1 MDNEVLIN
9 TRIDVD
15 YAKAERELAALQK
28 KIESTTRKRTVL
40 VELKV
45 QAAQKAQDVRT
56 QLEAERKKLES
67 MQGDLKYSSQVGAQE
82 ELVARLEAE
91 YAKLIKE
98 VEKYG
103 DAINK
108 STTEIDVMEGEA
120 KNLAAT
126 LADAKPVETQEK
138 NADAMRKGAR
148 DSSILGES
156 IGKFITK
163 LKNLVKAS
171 FVFSI
176 ISKGLSMVKEWFSS
190 VIQANDATAMAFAN
204 LKGSLMTLV
213 QPLINVVIPI
223 IQRALAVLTQI
234 VSFISTIFAALFGS
248 TLSASAASAS
258 ALNDS
263 VNGTADG
270 LGAANDNAKKLK
282 RTLAG
287 FDEIETLSSP
297 DTGGGGGGG
306 GGGGASVPTAAFDFA
321 GLDFSDFFDASE
333 LEALREVGE
342 AVGQLFRDIWSTI
355 KEIVGLV
362 VEWAKELDFTPLLTS
377 IKGLIEGIGKV
388 IKPIL
393 EIVKIIWEKFLA
405 PILKKLVEEWLPKI
419 IDTISLILGALG
431 DLITALEPIIEA
443 IMEIAEPLGEI
454 IGDIATL
461 VIQMVGSGLSEVI
474 KIIAK
479 VLEKIAP
486 ILKTIAGVLGPIIR
500 VLEPIIEIILELVD
514 ALNDSL
520 LFVLKLIIDLITGD
534 FQAVKEDVNGF
545 IQKLMGHLEKFKEL
559 FQKLGAALDA
569 AWEAIST
576 AAKKALDGITAAVK
590 AALDFI
596 MGIWETVKQWFLDN
610 VIYPVR
616 DAFVAAWDFIT
627 GVFRTA
633 WNTIVYVW
641 NVVSSWFLNN
651 VINPIKNAFVTAW
664 NFITGVVNGAWN
676 AIKGVWQTV
685 TSWFQNNI
693 INPVVNAWNTATSR
707 ISGFFSSLWWGIK
720 SGVVNAM
727 NAVIGGVESA
737 INWIISCINSFL
749 GGVNKF
755 ASWAGK
761 LIGEDWSG
769 FGQLGYISL
778 GRIPLLAQG
787 AVVPPNNPFLATL
800 GDNKTETEIVSPLS
814 TMKQAVLEA
823 LSEANFNGDIKVYLD
838 GRQISASVTKYQL
851 QTNRALGV

>member
-28 KIESTTRKRTVL
+28 KIENTTRKRTVL
-40 VELKV
+40 VELKI

-56 QLEAERKKLES
+56 QLETERKKLES
-67 MQGDLKYSSQVGAQE
+67 MQGDLKYASQVGAQE

-108 STTEIDVMEGEA
+108 STTEIDVMEDEA
-120 KNLAAT
+120 KKLAAT
-126 LADAKPVETQEK
+126 LADAKPAETQEK

-190 VIQANDATAMAFAN
+190 VIQANDATALAFAN

-234 VSFISTIFAALFGS
+234 VSFLSTIFSALFGS

-263 VNGTADG
+263 INGTADG

-287 FDEIETLSSP
+287 FDEIETLTSP

-342 AVGQLFRDIWSTI
+342 AVGQLFRDIWGTI

-362 VEWAKELDFTPLLTS
+362 VEWAKELDFTPLLTA
-377 IKGLIEGIGKV
+377 IKGLLEAIWKV
-388 IKPIL
+388 LEPIF
-393 EIVKIIWEKFLA
+393 EIIKIIWQKLLA
-405 PILKKLVEEWLPKI
+405 PILKKLVEDWLPKI
-419 IDTISLILGALG
+419 IDTISLILEALG
-431 DLITALEPIIEA
+431 ELITALEPIIEA
-443 IMEIAEPLGEI
+443 IMEIIEPLAEI
-454 IGDIATL
+454 VGDIITL
-461 VIQMVGSGLSEVI
+461 VIQIVGSGLSEVI
-474 KIIAK
+474 KVIAK
-479 VLEKIAP
+479 VLEKVTP
-486 ILKTIAGVLGPIIR
+486 ILKTIASVLGPIIR
-500 VLEPIIEIILELVD
+500 VLEPVIEIIMELVSV
-514 ALNDSL
+514 LNDSL
-520 LFVLKLIIDLITGD
+520 LFVLKLIIDILTGD
-534 FQAVKEDVNGF
+534 FQAVKQDVNGF
-545 IQKLMGHLEKFKEL
+545 IQKLMGHLEKFREL
-559 FQKLGAALDA
+559 FQKLEAALNT

-576 AAKKALDGITAAVK
+576 AAKKALDAITNAVK
-590 AALDFI
+590 TALDFI
-596 MGIWETVKQWFLDN
+596 MGIWATVKQWFLDN
-610 VIYPVR
+610 VITPIGE
-616 DAFVAAWDFIT
+616 AFKAAWDFIS
-627 GVFRTA
+627 GIFKNA
-633 WNTIVYVW
+633 WEGIKNVW
-641 NVVSSWFLNN
+641 NVVSSWFQNN
-651 VINPIKNAFVTAW
+651 IINPVRNAFTTAW
-664 NFITGVVNGAWN
+664 NTITGAVNGAWN
-676 AIKGVWQTV
+676 AIKGVWQSV
-685 TSWFQNNI
+685 SSWFQNNI
-693 INPVVNAWNTATSR
+693 INPVVNAWNTATSK
-707 ISGFFSSLWWGIK
+707 ISGFFSSLWYGIK

-727 NAVIGGVESA
+727 NGAIAGIETA
-737 INWIISCINSFL
+737 INWIVDGINGIL
-749 GGVNKF
+749 GGVNKVVGAISKAF
-755 ASWAGK
+755 GGSGGG
-761 LIGEDWSG
+761 IG
-769 FGQLGYISL
+769 LLNRVYL
-778 GRIPLLAQG
+778 GRVPLLAQG

-800 GDNKTETEIVSPLS
+800 GDNTKETEIVSPLS